1 MFASHTLLAVRLYW
15 CRGWN
20 LIIGTILYLKI
31 ILLTVVSIH
40 LYINHYSSPVIEKRS
55 LEATLIIWFLGN
67 CRATLRVL
75 IPCAGIP
82 LANMWCLSVKTV
94 WRCGLW
100 TMRALWMSLTAVGE
114 SSLHVLSI
122 LLIHPCLSLAVTR
135 QVTFPCMSLLTVDCS
150 FQNYIAWTY
159 GACLRMVV
167 FNFIHWPSTIQ
178 YLDFNCY

>member
-1 MFASHTLLAVRLYW
+1 MFASHTLLAVRPYW

-31 ILLTVVSIH
+31 ILLTVVSIN
-40 LYINHYSSPVIEKRS
+40 LYINHYSSPVIEKGS

-135 QVTFPCMSLLTVDCS
+135 QVTFPCMSLPTVHSKTRLHGPRVPVDKC
-150 FQNYIAWTY
+150 W
-159 GACLRMVV
+159 MD
-167 FNFIHWPSTIQ
+167 FNSIHWPQ
-178 YLDFNCY
+178 LFNI